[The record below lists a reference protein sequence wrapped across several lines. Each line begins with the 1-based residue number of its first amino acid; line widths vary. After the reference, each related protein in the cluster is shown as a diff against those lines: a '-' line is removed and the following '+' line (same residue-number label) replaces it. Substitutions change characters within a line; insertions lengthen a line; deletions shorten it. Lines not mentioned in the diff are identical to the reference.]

1 MIQGTLATEQEISLQ
16 KKGERPT
23 HPEHEE
29 INQKYQEKKIKV
41 RSALVD
47 KFKSTFDKAGHLYL
61 EGLKNNAGANLYWH
75 LKEILQYQ
83 ELYGTEEVAATIE
96 ECLCLGAYHK
106 NSVKRLLEGK
116 KLSTPPLEFNPAL
129 SFERVNI
136 KRDLSF
142 YALTT
147 QEVLVGE

>member
-1 MIQGTLATEQEISLQ
+1 
-16 KKGERPT
+16 
-23 HPEHEE
+23 
-29 INQKYQEKKIKV
+29 
-41 RSALVD
+41 
-47 KFKSTFDKAGHLYL
+47 
-61 EGLKNNAGANLYWH
+61 
-75 LKEILQYQ
+75 
-83 ELYGTEEVAATIE
+83 
-96 ECLCLGAYHK
+96 LGAYHK

-142 YALTT
+142 YALTS